1 MKLQRGDMVLAR
13 LPHASGIGGKRRP
26 CVVIQND
33 EDNRK
38 IANTVV
44 VFITSALS
52 RRGDKSHVFIDVATM
67 EGTRTGLM
75 HDSLISCNNIAT
87 VEKNLI
93 SSVIGALGPGTLPQM
108 NDCLKA
114 ALELP

>member
-1 MKLQRGDMVLAR
+1 VNLQRGDVVLAWF
-13 LPHASGIGGKRRP
+13 PHASGMGGKRRP

-44 VFITSALS
+44 VFITSTLF
-52 RRGDKSHVFIDVATM
+52 RRGDKSHVFMDVTTP
-67 EGTRTGLM
+67 EGKLTGLL

-87 VEKNLI
+87 IEQNLVSKI
-93 SSVIGALGPGTLPQM
+93 IGSLAPTTLQQM
-108 NDCLKA
+108 NDCLRA
-114 ALELP
+114 ALELS